1 MATKSPIKRIRAE
14 KVAVLHVCSQK
25 ESIAHLIENGN
36 KLSVIITGNGDPEK
50 GLCRQ
55 VALLGERQKGVLT
68 TLDKIDEKLKDL
80 NENHNVLLAE
90 ITRVGSDLVG
100 FKSELTGEKAQ
111 KEKDDKE
118 KKDKERDTIIAE
130 ELRLTKI
137 RDRNWKIGTFITI
150 ILMALGTAYGIIKLY
165 AGQDKIVNNQNKIV
179 KKVDDFGTPVIV
191 DKDGKTLDSRSVE
204 LKMWP
209 KDFGNDSIK

>member
-55 VALLGERQKGVLT
+55 VALLGERQKGVST
-68 TLDKIDEKLKDL
+68 TLDKIDDKLKDV

-100 FKSELTGEKAQ
+100 LKSELTGEKAQ

-118 KKDKERDTIIAE
+118 KRLAE
-130 ELRLTKI
+130 ELALTRK
-137 RDRNWKIGTFITI
+137 RDRNWKIATYITI
-150 ILMALGTAYGIIKLY
+150 LLMALGTTYGIIKLY

-179 KKVDDFGTPVIV
+179 KKVDDFGIPVIV

-209 KDFGNDSIK
+209 KDFLNDSIK